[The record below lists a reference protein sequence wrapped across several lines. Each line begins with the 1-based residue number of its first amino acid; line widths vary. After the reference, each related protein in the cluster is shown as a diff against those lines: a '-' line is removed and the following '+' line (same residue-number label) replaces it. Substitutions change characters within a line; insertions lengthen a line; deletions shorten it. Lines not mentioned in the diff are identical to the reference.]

1 MNAQLLM
8 RTRNATGHRPAIR
21 MEICVVA
28 VALVAWLSLLGCV
41 SKRYQAASKKTPPA
55 VALNLRAEQPPLTA
69 ELNTVIVFH
78 GAGSWK
84 REAYWDEY
92 VVSLINQGPSAITID
107 GVVLDSSAILPQT
120 PGSDPWAIEKQSH
133 KILKDQTLNRRL
145 VADAGPALT
154 VIGLETGAVALG
166 AAAVATGTAA
176 AVAGATVAVVALPV
190 FVVGSGIRGVTAPY
204 AIQKEFNRRRLPLP
218 LELQP
223 GETRQGSLFFPITPG
238 PQRLELHLRSED
250 SVQSFSI
257 DLAQL
262 SALHFAEPPPGAT
275 AAKITPH

>member
-1 MNAQLLM
+1 MNAQWLM
-8 RTRNATGHRPAIR
+8 PSATGQRPTAR
-21 MEICVVA
+21 LELCAVA

-41 SKRYQAASKKTPPA
+41 SKRYQSASKKTPPA

-92 VVSLINQGPSAITID
+92 VVSLVNQGQSAIAVD
-107 GVVLDSSAILPQT
+107 GAVLDSSAILAQT
-120 PGSDPWAIEKQSH
+120 PGSDPWAIEKHSH
-133 KILKDQTLNRRL
+133 KILKDQTLDRRL
-145 VADAGPALT
+145 VADAGPGLAVL
-154 VIGLETGAVALG
+154 GLETGAVALG
-166 AAAVATGTAA
+166 AAAVATGSAA

-190 FVVGSGIRGVTAPY
+190 FVVGSGIREVTAPY

-238 PQRLELHLRSED
+238 PQRLELDFRSEGSAQ
-250 SVQSFSI
+250 SVSI
-257 DLAQL
+257 ALAPL
-262 SALHFAEPPPGAT
+262 ATLHFAEAPAAAT
-275 AAKITPH
+275 AAKLAPH